1 MIPAPGKTLSDLA
14 LRIATDLMPAL
25 NTNFTQADAGLI
37 TGLLLT
43 MAQDYERAVDNRM
56 QDMLEINALFA
67 ELRPDVPGH
76 EARQTYLAKAPASYH
91 LHDVT
96 ALHAEAF
103 EHLIEVHAWAEDN
116 DLAVS
121 DTIWQLLRAHSERNK
136 FDLPN
141 M

>member
-1 MIPAPGKTLSDLA
+1 MIPAPGKTLADLA

-25 NTNFTQADAGLI
+25 NTEFTQADAGLI

-56 QDMLEINALFA
+56 QDMQEINALFA
-67 ELRPDVPGH
+67 KLSADVPGH

-91 LHDVT
+91 LDHVT
-96 ALHAEAF
+96 ALHGEAF
-103 EHLIEVHAWAEDN
+103 EHLIDVHAWAEEHDATLN
-116 DLAVS
+116 AA
-121 DTIWQLLRAHSERNK
+121 IWELLRAYSERNK